1 MSHHTPSTTHPL
13 LHLPDQLSNPLI
25 RTLLVTGL
33 GGIIAGFFIGRA
45 FSGAGGVGVSLGRK
59 KRRRRGGRSLEGD
72 SVGPT
77 RKDSDEDED
86 EDEESDSDD
95 TSGVNEAEL
104 NFDGNEECKLVLVVR
119 TDLGM
124 TKGMEYLFFYAMCK
138 EFM

>member
-45 FSGAGGVGVSLGRK
+45 FSGVGGFGVGVGSKR
-59 KRRRRGGRSLEGD
+59 RRRRGGRSPKKD
-72 SVGPT
+72 SAGPT
-77 RKDSDEDED
+77 RKDSDEEDEED
-86 EDEESDSDD
+86 EDSDN

-104 NFDGNEECKLVLVVR
+104 NFDWSEECKLVLVVR

-124 TKGMEYLFFYAMCK
+124 TKGMEYLFLYAMCK
-138 EFM
+138 ELM